1 MASNK
6 KIDRAL
12 NGPGLFEITLG
23 VVLSVALGVLLAAV
37 HLIFKPVEVVAK
49 PADAIEPGRVY
60 VVDGA
65 VNSSKARQ
73 WTRKRQILA
82 EGNTAE
88 VTFTEEELNAWVA
101 SAAPTN
107 PKGAPAAAAGPEPL
121 FAPDRVNFRIADGV
135 LQVALLG
142 KFSLFGITQDMV
154 FHTRGKFVEGAAGFE
169 FTADELYLGSLPTHI
184 VPNLKPFLVK
194 RIMAAQA
201 LPEDL
206 KATWAKLKLVAVE
219 NNTLRLVLP

>member
-6 KIDRAL
+6 KMDRAV

-23 VVLSVALGVLLAAV
+23 VILSVALGGLLAAL
-37 HLIFKPVEVVAK
+37 HLVFKPVEVVAK
-49 PADAIEPGRVY
+49 PADMIESGRVY

-73 WTRKRQILA
+73 WTRKRQVLA
-82 EGNTAE
+82 EGNAAE

-101 SAAPTN
+101 SAT
-107 PKGAPAAAAGPEPL
+107 PARQKAEPEAL
-121 FAPDRVNFRIADGV
+121 FAPERVNFRIADGV
-135 LQVALLG
+135 MQVALLG
-142 KFSLFGITQDMV
+142 KFSLFGISHEMV
-154 FHTRGKFVEGAAGFE
+154 FHTRGKFIEGTAGFA
-169 FTADELYLGSLPTHI
+169 FTADELYLGSLPTHL
-184 VPNLKPFLVK
+184 VPKLKPFLVE
-194 RIMAAQA
+194 RIVAAQE

-219 NNTLRLVLP
+219 GDTLRLVLP